1 MRIFIPETFQGQY
14 HDKELFLLT
23 RPFRDERGWVDDP
36 MLKQKWGVDANTI
49 YYTPNFDDADCV
61 LLPRT
66 INYYLSVGKESFLA
80 EINQQCAASGKKA
93 FGYIAGDFGER
104 FPAFSHLIY
113 FRMGGFRSQLDANN
127 RAFPSAL
134 SDHLQRLYQTS
145 DIAPLPW
152 NEKPIVGFC
161 GQATLSKNK
170 AFKENIKFLKENARR
185 FTKNPF
191 RNDYEPLFASG
202 YERAKLLKSIE
213 ANSNITTHFIYREHY
228 RGGANSPESLNKTT
242 QEYYDNLRASQ
253 YVVCIRGGGNFSVRF
268 FQTLLMG
275 RIPVFVNTDCL
286 LPFEEVIEWKKHVV
300 WVEWAER
307 NQIAEKILSFHRR
320 HSAKEFEALQHA
332 NRSIWLNDLNL
343 YGMLQKLKNDL

>member
-23 RPFRDERGWVDDP
+23 RPFRDEREWVDDT
-36 MLKQKWGVDANTI
+36 MLKQKWGLMPDMFS
-49 YYTPNFDDADCV
+49 YTAQFNEADCV
-61 LLPRT
+61 ILPRT
-66 INYYLSVGKESFLA
+66 INYYLAKGKESFLA
-80 EINQQCAASGKKA
+80 EINQQCAVSGKKA

-104 FPAFSHLIY
+104 FPEFSHLIY
-113 FRMGGFRSQLDANN
+113 FRMGGFRSQLNDNN
-127 RAFPSAL
+127 RAFPSSL
-134 SDHLQRLYQTS
+134 SDHLKRLYQTT

-152 NEKPIVGFC
+152 SEKPVVGFC

-170 AFKENIKFLKENARR
+170 AVKENIKFLKENLRR
-185 FTKNPF
+185 FVKNPF
-191 RNDYEPLFASG
+191 RTDYEPLFASG

-213 ANSNITTHFIYREHY
+213 ADSNIDTQFIYREHY
-228 RGGANSPESLNKTT
+228 RGGANSTESLHKTT

-286 LPFEEVIEWKKHVV
+286 LPFDDSIDWKKHIV
-300 WVEWAER
+300 WVEWSER
-307 NQIAEKILSFHRR
+307 DCIAEKILEFHRR
-320 HSAKEFEALQHA
+320 HSPQELEALQHA
-332 NRSIWLNDLNL
+332 NRSIWVNDLSL
-343 YGMLQKLKNDL
+343 FGMLQKLKNEL